1 MACGQKG
8 QVTVMKTIEVFIK
21 EIEAAAN
28 LQKEIKAIKDKDALA
43 EFLKKKD
50 VSGTVEEFVR
60 AMVAGTEGMISDDLA
75 ENVAGG
81 YRR

>member
-1 MACGQKG
+1 
-8 QVTVMKTIEVFIK
+8 MKTIEVFIK

-60 AMVAGTEGMISDDLA
+60 AMEAGAEGMISDDLV
-75 ENVAGG
+75 EKVAGG
-81 YRR
+81 IRR

>member
-1 MACGQKG
+1 
-8 QVTVMKTIEVFIK
+8 MKTIEVFIK

-60 AMVAGTEGMISDDLA
+60 AMEAGTEGMISDDLA

-81 YRR
+81 FRR

>member
-1 MACGQKG
+1 
-8 QVTVMKTIEVFIK
+8 MKTIEVFIK

-50 VSGTVEEFVR
+50 VSGTVE
-60 AMVAGTEGMISDDLA
+60 
-75 ENVAGG
+75 
-81 YRR
+81 

>member
-1 MACGQKG
+1 
-8 QVTVMKTIEVFIK
+8 MKTIEVFIK

-50 VSGTVEEFVR
+50 VRGTVEEFVR
-60 AMVAGTEGMISDDLA
+60 AMEAGTEGMISDDLA